1 MSKHMVNYRGEEHG
15 EGLGQRLELDRCI
28 GVVRIPEA
36 RTLTCGS
43 RGAGGWGWGGGARC
57 CLGGPLSLGGGADEV
72 GTRVICTVGGIRSQ
86 AWLTVSFAIAVGHA
100 VLAINGV
107 DVNGKY
113 TADGKEVLE
122 YLGNPANYP
131 VSIRFGRPRLTSN
144 EKLMLAS
151 MFHS

>member
-1 MSKHMVNYRGEEHG
+1 MYRWRDP
-15 EGLGQRLELDRCI
+15 QSEL
-28 GVVRIPEA
+28 
-36 RTLTCGS
+36 
-43 RGAGGWGWGGGARC
+43 
-57 CLGGPLSLGGGADEV
+57 
-72 GTRVICTVGGIRSQ
+72 
-86 AWLTVSFAIAVGHA
+86 WLTVSFAIAVGHA

>member
-1 MSKHMVNYRGEEHG
+1 MLQCGLVSLRGSRVGG
-15 EGLGQRLELDRCI
+15 EGVRPGRWSHQRSPHAGASL
-28 GVVRIPEA
+28 
-36 RTLTCGS
+36 TL
-43 RGAGGWGWGGGARC
+43 
-57 CLGGPLSLGGGADEV
+57 
-72 GTRVICTVGGIRSQ
+72 
-86 AWLTVSFAIAVGHA
+86 SFTSTVGHA